1 MVQPTQA
8 PRFSVRWCFV
18 VTRHL
23 CRVQAVHTN
32 RVVEALRAT
41 SQFGVLNETSLIN
54 MAVTG

>member
-1 MVQPTQA
+1 MVFRRHQ
-8 PRFSVRWCFV
+8 
-18 VTRHL
+18 HL